1 MYVQCGYTLTPFV
14 CLSDCRHTDLINDV
28 CYTGYSIM
36 ESKFDSEFFAG
47 NRRRLREL
55 FTGKAPIV
63 ITANGLL
70 QRRADNT
77 YAFAQDANF
86 WYLTGIDEP
95 DILLVMDKDKEYLI
109 VPARSASREAFDGA
123 IAVEPLMKR
132 SGIRTVLDDKVG
144 WEQLGG
150 RLKKVKHVATL
161 AVPPP
166 YIEWFGMYT
175 NPARAT
181 LVAKLKSHN
190 EQLELLDLRPHMAR
204 LRMIKQPVELAVI
217 QKSVNITVSS
227 MKETLK
233 PAKLRK
239 YGFEFEIEADLT
251 RGFRRRGAR
260 GHGFEPVVAS
270 GGRACTLHNVAN
282 NSALAASDLV
292 VIDVGAE
299 VEHYSADI
307 TRTVSLDAP
316 SRRQQA
322 VHSAVLET
330 QRFAFGLLGPGVML
344 KDYEQQ
350 VEHYIGEKLRE
361 LGLIKTINHKN
372 VRAFYPHATS
382 HFLGLNVHDVGD
394 YDRPLEPGVVMT
406 VEPGIY
412 IPKEGIGVR
421 IEDDVLITPRGNKIL
436 TRSLPSNL

>member
-1 MYVQCGYTLTPFV
+1 
-14 CLSDCRHTDLINDV
+14 
-28 CYTGYSIM
+28 M
-36 ESKFDSEFFAG
+36 ESRFSSEFFAG
-47 NRRRLREL
+47 NRQRLREL
-55 FTGKAPIV
+55 FTGTAPIV
-63 ITANGLL
+63 VSANGLL

-95 DILLVMDKDKEYLI
+95 DILLVMDKDREYLI

-123 IAVEPLMKR
+123 AAVELLMR
-132 SGIRTVLDDKVG
+132 CSGIQTVLDDTAG

-150 RLKKVKHVATL
+150 RLKRVKHVATL

-166 YIEWFGMYT
+166 YVERFGMYT
-175 NPARAT
+175 NPARAA
-181 LVAKLKSHN
+181 LVAKLKEHN

-204 LRMIKQPVELAVI
+204 LRMVKQPAELAAI
-217 QKSVNITVSS
+217 QAAINITVSTL
-227 MKETLK
+227 KETLK

-239 YGFEFEIEADLT
+239 YGFEYELEAELT
-251 RGFRRRGAR
+251 RGFRRRGAK
-260 GHGFEPVVAS
+260 GHGFEPVVAG

-282 NSALAASDLV
+282 NSALAADELV

-307 TRTVSLDAP
+307 TRTISLGTP

-322 VHSAVLET
+322 VHAAVLAT
-330 QRFAFGLLGPGVML
+330 QGFAIGLLGPGVML

-350 VEHYIGEKLRE
+350 VEHYMGEKLRE
-361 LGLIKTINHKN
+361 LGLIKTISHKN
-372 VRAFYPHATS
+372 VRFFYPHATS

-421 IEDDVLITPRGNKIL
+421 IEDDILITRTGNKVL
-436 TRSLPSNL
+436 SAKLPRDLR